1 MKILNNCTKLNMG
14 LIGLATSAIMLV
26 SPQSSKAQNTVNTQP
41 KCDTFERTT
50 EITPEGT
57 DNKSILFNA
66 PSAEIEIQ
74 GEPRTA
80 KIVVDLSTNVL
91 YKYDEFGNAEKA
103 YLIASGKKR
112 TPTHAGIRVV
122 SHTESYPYKSAPAST
137 KRRRE
142 PWLYGPK
149 IIILDKLNPE
159 TGEKSQTGE
168 FIHGNNNPDSI
179 GKYASLGC
187 MRMDNE
193 VIKELSTEVKRGDIV
208 IIKK

>member
-1 MKILNNCTKLNMG
+1 MG